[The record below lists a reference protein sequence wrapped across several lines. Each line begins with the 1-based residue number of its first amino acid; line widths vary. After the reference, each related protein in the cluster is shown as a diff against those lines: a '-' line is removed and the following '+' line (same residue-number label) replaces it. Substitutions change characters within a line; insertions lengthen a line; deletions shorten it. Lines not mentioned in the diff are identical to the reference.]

1 MRLNM
6 KRILII
12 FVILLLGISA
22 HAADGDITAVRI
34 NASGWYAEVDIENL
48 AVAGTYDFG
57 LGTYNN
63 PSTAKMVFTVTS
75 AGYTDD
81 GTATTIVRTV
91 YGTNYKRKIYPNNA
105 SADESSAAGTLTV
118 LVALSEWIYSSDT
131 LTVSIASA
139 FYTKVTAT
147 GIATN
152 MAVTNN
158 SAEAYPRV
166 VANWAWPGESRIAG
180 SSFTLRCVAY
190 HRSAQ
195 QGKPVKVV
203 KFTATDQHAHT
214 VTAYVTAPT
223 IDRGMADAI
232 PVIEYVGTISTSTL
246 TQGDTI
252 TCNFIAYPWYGDAG
266 SLVDTSDAVN
276 TMPTPLYAPQSYL
289 LDKDN
294 TYGVTVAVVDSVAG
308 NDGTGAAVDY
318 VAFNYLSPP
327 NAYATIAAAAS
338 AIAAYNN
345 TNHSRNN
352 TAAGILYLKEG
363 NHVFSGGTVSAGGQ
377 ADGACWTTITKFPGT
392 TRANVLI
399 VSAATTKQ
407 VSEKLKLEDIKIT
420 NSTTVGFTG
429 MNYLWLHNCDI
440 FPTGAATFYVNT
452 INYFTHNSLWS
463 CAEYS
468 VYSTVT
474 ASRALFRGNT
484 SQETIAFGFMPY
496 TFIGNNIAQ
505 SGGVTCIVSYA
516 GQTVPTVTNAIYA
529 HNFIR
534 TITATDANIS
544 SWVTSTLAHG
554 IAIIQNILERVSGT
568 SAILKIGADSSTIAS
583 DGVNNVLIWYNTSI
597 GQRWNLSYN
606 DYILND
612 VGPAYRKHWSIKG
625 NIIDDYNCVTDID
638 AHGGTPDNDR
648 YGNHSVIHGVGFS
661 GNIILNR
668 VGTEEYE
675 NKFGGLLYKIGL
687 PLDPV
692 FINDESLA
700 TSGGGN
706 GNYNL
711 LINSP
716 SLSMIP
722 SSKALLPYD
731 FVGHPRRN
739 DGTGAIGAY
748 EYRGKVGGIDSAYKV
763 GGVAYPAKIGGVY

>member
-1 MRLNM
+1 M

-12 FVILLLGISA
+12 LAILFLSISA
-22 HAADGDITAVRI
+22 YAADGDITAVRI

-57 LGTYNN
+57 LGTNNN

-75 AGYTDD
+75 AGYADD
-81 GTATTIVRTV
+81 GTATTITRTV
-91 YGTNYKRKIYPNNA
+91 YGTNYKRKIYPDNA
-105 SADESSAAGTLTV
+105 DADESAAAGTLTV

-131 LTVSIASA
+131 MTVSIASA

-147 GIATN
+147 NAVTD
-152 MAVTNN
+152 MAVTN
-158 SAEAYPRV
+158 SSGEAYPRV
-166 VANWAWPGESRIAG
+166 VANWTWPGNSRITG
-180 SSFTLRCVAY
+180 SSFTLRCAAY

-214 VTAYVTAPT
+214 VEAFVTSPT
-223 IDRGMADAI
+223 IDRSMADAV
-232 PVIEYVGTISTSTL
+232 PVIEYIGTISTSTL

-266 SLVDTSDAVN
+266 SLVDTADTVN

-318 VAFNYLSPP
+318 AAFNPASPP

-338 AIAAYNN
+338 AVAAYNN

-352 TAAGILYLKEG
+352 TAAGIIYLKEG
-363 NHVFSGGTVSAGGQ
+363 NHVFTGGTVSAGGQ
-377 ADGACWTTITKFPGT
+377 ADGVCWTTMTKFPGT

-399 VSAATTKQ
+399 TSAANTKQ
-407 VSEKLKLEDIKIT
+407 VSEKLKVEDIKIT
-420 NSTTVGFTG
+420 NSTTSCFTG
-429 MNYLWLHNCDI
+429 MNYLWVHNCDI
-440 FPTGAATFYVNT
+440 DPTGAATFYVNT
-452 INYFTHNSLWS
+452 VIYFTHSSLWS
-463 CAEYS
+463 CAEYAP
-468 VYSTVT
+468 YSTVN
-474 ASRALFRGNT
+474 ASRALFRGCT
-484 SQETIAFGFMPY
+484 TQEQLVTGFMPY
-496 TFIGNNIAQ
+496 VFIGNSVQ
-505 SGGVTCIVSYA
+505 KTGVAAFLTEYTS
-516 GQTVPTVTNAIYA
+516 QTVPVVDNSIYA
-529 HNFIR
+529 YNSLHHFSATSGVMAGLDAR
-534 TITATDANIS
+534 TLT
-544 SWVTSTLAHG
+544 HG
-554 IAIIQNILERVSGT
+554 MAIIQNVFEQVSGT
-568 SAILKIGADSSTIAS
+568 AAILRIASDGSTIAS
-583 DGVNNVLIWYNTSI
+583 DGVNNVLIWNNTST
-597 GQRWNLSYN
+597 GQRWNLAYN
-606 DYILND
+606 DYSLND
-612 VGPAYRKHWSIKG
+612 VGPAYRKHWSIYG
-625 NIIDDYNCVTDID
+625 NITDDYNCVTDID

-668 VGTEEYE
+668 EGTPAYE
-675 NKFGGLLYKIGL
+675 NKFGGLYHKRDE
-687 PLDPV
+687 PLEPN

-700 TSGGGN
+700 TDGAGN

-711 LINSP
+711 LITSP
-716 SLSMIP
+716 SLALIP
-722 SSKALLPYD
+722 SGKAVLPYD

-763 GGVAYPAKIGGVY
+763 GGVAYPASIGGVY